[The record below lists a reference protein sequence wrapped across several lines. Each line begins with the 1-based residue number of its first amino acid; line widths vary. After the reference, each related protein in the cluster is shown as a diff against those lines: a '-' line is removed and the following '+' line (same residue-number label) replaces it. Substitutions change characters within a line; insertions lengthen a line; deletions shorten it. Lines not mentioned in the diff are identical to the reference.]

1 MEFRLVRL
9 EGRNLV
15 LDSLKAG
22 RYIEKIYI
30 DTSSK
35 GDKIDRIKSICSS
48 SKIAIEN
55 TTRSEIS
62 KLGGSDNNQGVL
74 AFAKKIDTYSMK
86 EFEKK
91 MLSEEVC
98 VVVLRNLDFEQNLGA
113 IIRSCSGAGI
123 KGIVVPKKKK
133 SSITPLVE
141 RISQG
146 GTNDV
151 CIIEESFYSSIKAL
165 KKMGCKLVALETT
178 SEKAYFDE
186 DLTGNIAFIFGNESE
201 TLDSSTLE
209 KVDITVKVPMMGTV
223 PSLNVSVT
231 AGIILYE
238 RFRQNLKK

>member
-1 MEFRLVRL
+1 MLSLVKL

-15 LDSLKAG
+15 LDSLKSG
-22 RYIEKIYI
+22 RYIEKIYL
-30 DTSSK
+30 DSSSK
-35 GDKIDRIKSICSS
+35 GDKVDEILSICGAK
-48 SKIAIEN
+48 KILIERV
-55 TTRSEIS
+55 TRGEIT

-74 AFAKKIDTYSMK
+74 ALAKKIDTYSMK
-86 EFEKK
+86 EFEKN
-91 MLSEEVC
+91 LGSVNFC

-113 IIRSCSGAGI
+113 IIRSCSGAGVA
-123 KGIVVPKKKK
+123 GIVVPKKRR

-151 CIIEESFYSSIKAL
+151 CIIEESFYSSLKAL
-165 KKMGCKLVALETT
+165 KKMGCKMVALETT
-178 SEKAYFDE
+178 ASKNYFEE
-186 DLTGNIAFIFGNESE
+186 DLTGNVAFILGNESE
-201 TLDSSTLE
+201 TLDSQTLE

-238 RFRQNLKK
+238 RLRQITKE